1 MLYCVLSGNPNH
13 NNPHAAENTFHKE
26 KTSILSSQSILWF
39 VVGGEYTLA
48 VYPSSHLGY
57 HLLVGIDFIITELI
71 KLFPFFCILWNI
83 LKKWEFYFLFT
94 IYPQHIYQE
103 LQFRHSYC
111 TKISFMMSSVNIR
124 KLLLIVCYLMESF
137 L

>member
-1 MLYCVLSGNPNH
+1 MLYCVLLGNSNH

-48 VYPSSHLGY
+48 VYPSNHLGY
-57 HLLVGIDFIITELI
+57 HLLVGIDFIVTELI
-71 KLFPFFCILWNI
+71 ELFPFFYILWNI
-83 LKKWEFYFLFT
+83 KKWEFYFLFT
-94 IYPQHIYQE
+94 IYSQRIYQK
-103 LQFRHSYC
+103 LHFRHSYC
-111 TKISFMMSSVNIR
+111 TKISFMMSSVDIC